1 MASVT
6 MENSLVST
14 ELDMGE
20 NHLEAHEKQQKY
32 LQDGEPK
39 IETLTSNNLEDNS
52 LDLGLA
58 MAQSQGLKTET
69 EWQEYNDRQPKGRR
83 KDNYWE
89 YVKAS
94 GRNTYNNKKRQ
105 LSKITKTVKDEAGNV
120 VGIRDHINPKSK
132 REKIAQELAAIDHNN
147 GLIIDGSLYYIS
159 NTMQYDQMKPDELK
173 KYRQFE
179 RKTLTD
185 FYNSK
190 TFKELNPG
198 LFRAEL
204 HYDENGAIHLQT
216 QSTWYHKDNMNRA
229 SFAKR
234 KLIRELLVKRYGSDE
249 KLNNSLDFLCHLH
262 SQLEDTV
269 KPGSNRRIGSPTI
282 SHYYWHFA
290 SNGGDLALS
299 DKVRTD
305 KHGKVWDHKYTKAE
319 RDTRLVEL
327 WRMEQMKVLGEIA
340 LQNAKKLDVD
350 WTLDTTYT
358 TDGRHRSGEGY
369 VQHKKDMT
377 EVNTEVVAQQRKA
390 DQLKQSNNKAQTD
403 LKDTQEQSK
412 KAVDALNAQR
422 DTWNANEKV
431 LAKQRQELADAE
443 KVKKAQKDM
452 QEHLDQQKA
461 NQAKVAKQQ
470 AERQTELDNYASQL
484 KAQQQSINEQ
494 QDQLNETLNEI
505 TNDFVGWLHKTG
517 HETIANM
524 MKKVFDKLQKLKQQK
539 RQRVLEEEADR
550 QADQLAERFVAE
562 TKQADTMAPV
572 LHEERKPEPY
582 RKLIN
587 HAYNNEL
594 PARQLKRQQEGR
606 PLTVSEQIDAEIAK
620 ADAERKANEKDKPT
634 DTTKDKD
641 EGFTL

>member
-14 ELDMGE
+14 DLDMGK
-20 NHLEAHEKQQKY
+20 NHIEAHEKQQKY

-83 KDNYWE
+83 KDNYAE
-89 YVKAS
+89 YVTAS

-105 LSKITKTVKDEAGNV
+105 LSKITKTVKDEVGNV
-120 VGIRDHINPKSK
+120 VGTRDHINPKSK

-216 QSTWYHKDNMNRA
+216 QSTWYHTDGLGRA
-229 SFAKR
+229 SFTKR
-234 KLIRELLVKRYGSDE
+234 KQIRELLVERYGSE
-249 KLNNSLDFLCHLH
+249 ERLNNYLDVLCNLH
-262 SQLEDTV
+262 ATYEKQI
-269 KPGSNRRIGSPTI
+269 KPGSDTRIGSKTMSSRFWSLVDKHPGI
-282 SHYYWHFA
+282 H
-290 SNGGDLALS
+290 LA
-299 DKVRTD
+299 KGQRTD
-305 KHGKVWDHKYTKAE
+305 ENGKLWAHKYTKAE

-327 WRMEQMKVLGEIA
+327 WRMVQMKALGEIA
-340 LQNAKKLDVD
+340 LQNAKQMDVD

-358 TDGRHRSGEGY
+358 TDGIHRGGNGY

-377 EVNTEVVAQQRKA
+377 EVNTEVVAQKRTA
-390 DQLKQSNNKAQTD
+390 EQLKQSNTKAMAD
-403 LKDTQEQSK
+403 LKDTQERSK
-412 KAVDALNAQR
+412 KAVDVLNAQR
-422 DTWNANEKV
+422 KTWSDNENV
-431 LAKQRQELADAE
+431 LNKQRQEMADAE
-443 KVKKAQKDM
+443 KVRKAQQAM
-452 QEHLDQQKA
+452 QERLDQQKA
-461 NQAKVAKQQ
+461 QQDQMAKQQ
-470 AERQTELDNYASQL
+470 QTDQVALDSRKQALDDRERELDDRES
-484 KAQQQSINEQ
+484 K
-494 QDQLNETLNEI
+494 LNETLNEI
-505 TNDFVGWLHKTG
+505 KTDFIGWLQKRGHKV
-517 HETIANM
+517 IADM
-524 MKKVFDKLQKLKQQK
+524 MEKAFDRLIKIQNQKK
-539 RQRVLEEEADR
+539 RQRILDEQVQQ
-550 QADQLAERFVAE
+550 QADDMAVQFITES
-562 TKQADTMAPV
+562 KQADTMAPT
-572 LHEERKPEPY
+572 LHEQRKPEPY
-582 RKLIN
+582 RKVVN
-587 HAYNNEL
+587 NAYDNQL
-594 PARQLKRQQEGR
+594 PSHQMAKKR
-606 PLTVSEQIDAEIAK
+606 PMTISEQIDAEIAK
-620 ADAERKANEKDKPT
+620 ADAERKAKEKDKPT